1 MARNMSL
8 EKNPMPVQ
16 DAAIRAKN
24 FDEVALGYTEKVAM
38 LEAARCLGC
47 KNHPCVDGCPV
58 KIHIPAFI
66 AEVAKGNFEEAEK
79 YLHPDY
85 NENSLKEYF
94 DNIEAEYDIDF
105 QSGIALLGYSGVYS
119 SYYTTEVDGS
129 LYEIYH
135 ELEVSGERITAYIAI
150 IENDNGY
157 GIGDIVIE

>member
-1 MARNMSL
+1 MLKTKKIWALILLIALCLSSFSL
-8 EKNPMPVQ
+8 VSCSMEGIDN
-16 DAAIRAKN
+16 AKTHAKSCLS
-24 FDEVALGYTEKVAM
+24 EV
-38 LEAARCLGC
+38 R
-47 KNHPCVDGCPV
+47 
-58 KIHIPAFI
+58 
-66 AEVAKGNFEEAEK
+66 KGNFEEAEK

-94 DNIEAEYDIDF
+94 DYIEAEYDIDF

-135 ELEVSGERITAYIAI
+135 ELEVSGVRITAYVAI